1 MVTAPLSVRQG
12 RRAEWCNTPVKSL
25 FALAGSAAVD
35 HYGERMRLHLVFVAG
50 VIGLVLLSGCSSDSS
65 TKRTVTAIVTVSS
78 ASPASGS
85 SAGSASASA
94 NPTPS
99 PSPTKEPIVKVDP
112 LKADCA
118 AVISSGDVKKIFKVD
133 IPSDRKRIVDV
144 GNPDRGQSGR
154 IRCLYGL
161 KAGDKSGAVSLV
173 LTKYTSAA
181 AAQKQVDVTVS
192 TETDLGAKVIK
203 TTVKGYP
210 ATMLLRDGGL
220 IVMVYD
226 SWTLAVAV
234 APDKIDAATMEA
246 GLPQLADAA
255 LTRVLK
261 S

>member
-12 RRAEWCNTPVKSL
+12 RRAEWSNTPVKSL

-35 HYGERMRLHLVFVAG
+35 HYGERMRRHLVFLAG

-210 ATMLLRDGGL
+210 ATMLLRAGGL

-226 SWTLAVAV
+226 SWTLAIAV

>member
-1 MVTAPLSVRQG
+1 M
-12 RRAEWCNTPVKSL
+12 RR
-25 FALAGSAAVD
+25 
-35 HYGERMRLHLVFVAG
+35 HLVFLAG

-94 NPTPS
+94 NSTPS

-118 AVISSGDVKKIFKVD
+118 AVISSGDVKRIFKVD
-133 IPSDRKRIVDV
+133 IPNDRKRIVDV

-173 LTKYTSAA
+173 LTKYTGAA